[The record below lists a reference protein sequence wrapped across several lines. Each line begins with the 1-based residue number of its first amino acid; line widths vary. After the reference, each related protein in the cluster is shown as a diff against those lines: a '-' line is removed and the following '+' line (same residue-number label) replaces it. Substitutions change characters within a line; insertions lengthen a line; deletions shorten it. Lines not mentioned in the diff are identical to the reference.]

1 MHRNTYILICT
12 ALLITLNI
20 SSVLAQDIGPYV
32 YPYESGKLSISKFES
47 LEEKKALLGSLFS
60 NQVYEGVNFNETYVR
75 NSAGG
80 VHYTFQVDLNHIP
93 MEQVFVK
100 IHCDHA
106 GNIRLVQSNLPNPEA
121 WRTINIERGEI
132 QKNSVYVYR
141 EDRFALARKEYIQEE
156 KNDAY
161 YDRYWLNNHD
171 YYQNNL
177 KFHNDTTAYAKVFKP
192 DPLSSAS
199 MVYGGNYQDAFRF
212 DTSALVIQNINNPG
226 GTTITTNSAT
236 YNYGG
241 VSFNV
246 PAESYLNDFTDPII
260 RQVFTNIFLNGQG
273 VVIGFNTA
281 ITDNVAAFITE
292 IVMDD
297 YNYPALAQEQFWGEI
312 PVDYAGGKF
321 NLSNNFF
328 VIRDLSPPFTNPSTS
343 PTDSFNFNRSEVDF
357 EDVNAFYHLNRFQ
370 AYWESLGFADL
381 ALEVILVDAHG
392 NNGADNSFFAPTSPP
407 RLIFGQGGV
416 DDAEDADVIIHEY
429 GHAISAFA
437 SPESNVA
444 EERRAL
450 DEGFGDYL
458 ATSYSKQFTNFASN
472 EVFTWDGHNE
482 FWLGRISNSN
492 KTKLD
497 ISINQNIYFNGE
509 VWSATLND
517 LHNNLG
523 ATISDKLAI
532 EVMYYNMPN
541 TTISQAAKNLFLAD
555 TLLYGGIHTCEIFD
569 ILFMRKFL
577 LGTCLDFYSG
587 LQNQFSQDNR
597 VQLLNTHGFTNYG
610 EDILVRFETEEYR
623 NSQIKLFDIKGECL
637 FSYNL
642 KAQVTQLN
650 FPKLSAGAYFMTLT
664 SESNSYRFKLL
675 KK

>member
-1 MHRNTYILICT
+1 MHRNTSILIIT
-12 ALLITLNI
+12 ALLIALNI
-20 SSVLAQDIGPYV
+20 SSVLAQDLGPYI
-32 YPYESGKLSISKFES
+32 YPFESDKLSISEFES
-47 LEEKKALLGSLFS
+47 LEEKKALLDSLFS
-60 NQVYEGVNFNETYVR
+60 KQVYEGVNFNETYVR

-80 VHYTFQVDLNHIP
+80 VHYTFQVELNHIP

-106 GNIRLVQSNLPNPEA
+106 GNIRLVQSNLPDPEA
-121 WRTINIERGEI
+121 WIAINIERGKI
-132 QKNSVYVYR
+132 QKNNVYVYT
-141 EDRFALARKEYIQEE
+141 EGRFAIAKKEYTQEE

-161 YDRYWLNNHD
+161 YDRYWLNNQD
-171 YYQNNL
+171 YYENSL

-199 MVYGGNYQDAFRF
+199 MVYGGNYQDAYRF

-226 GTTITTNSAT
+226 GSTITTNTAT
-236 YNYGG
+236 YNYNG

-246 PAESYLNDFTDPII
+246 PAESYLNDFTAPII
-260 RQVFTNIFLNGQG
+260 RQVFTNIFINGQG

-292 IVMDD
+292 IVMED
-297 YNYPALAQEQFWGEI
+297 YNYLALAQEQFWGEI
-312 PVDYAGGKF
+312 PVDYAAGKF
-321 NLSNNFF
+321 NLNNNFF
-328 VIRDLSPPFTNPSTS
+328 VISDLSPPFTNPSTS
-343 PTDSFNFNRSEVDF
+343 PTDSFDFNRSEVDF
-357 EDVNAFYHLNRFQ
+357 EDVNAFYHLNRYQ
-370 AYWESLGFADL
+370 AYWESLGFTDL
-381 ALEVILVDAHG
+381 ALEEILVDAHG

-407 RLIFGQGGV
+407 RLVFGQGGV

-458 ATSYSKQFTNFASN
+458 ASSYSKQFTNFASN
-472 EVFTWDGHNE
+472 EVFSWDGHNE
-482 FWLGRISNSN
+482 FWPGRISNSN

-577 LGTCLDFYSG
+577 MGTCLDFYSG
-587 LQNQFSQDNR
+587 LGNKFFQDNR
-597 VQLLNTHGFTNYG
+597 VQLLNTFGFTNYD
-610 EDILVRFETEEYR
+610 EDITVRFETAEYK
-623 NSQIKLFDIKGECL
+623 NSQIQLFDIKGKCI
-637 FSYNL
+637 FSFNP
-642 KAQVTQLN
+642 KAQVIQLN
-650 FPKLSAGAYFMTLT
+650 FPKLSAGAYFMTIT

>member
-1 MHRNTYILICT
+1 MHRDTSILFFT

-20 SSVLAQDIGPYV
+20 SSVLAQDLGAYV
-32 YPYESGKLSISKFES
+32 YPYENNKVSISEFES
-47 LEEKKALLGSLFS
+47 REEKKALLDSLFS
-60 NQVYEGVNFNETYVR
+60 NEIYEGVNFNETYVR

-80 VHYTFQVDLNHIP
+80 VHYTFQVDLNNIP
-93 MEQVFVK
+93 IEQVFVK
-100 IHCDHA
+100 IHCDHE

-121 WRTINIERGEI
+121 WRAINIERVGI
-132 QKNSVYVYR
+132 QKNSVYVYA
-141 EDRFALARKEYIQEE
+141 EGRFTLAKKEYIQEE
-156 KNDAY
+156 KNDTY
-161 YDRYWLNNHD
+161 YNRYWLNNQD
-171 YYQNNL
+171 YFENSL

-199 MVYGGNYQDAFRF
+199 MAYGGNYQDAFRF

-236 YNYGG
+236 YTYDG

-246 PAESYLNDFTDPII
+246 PAESYLNDFTAPII

-292 IVMDD
+292 IVLDD

-321 NLSNNFF
+321 NLNNNFF
-328 VIRDLSPPFTNPSTS
+328 VISDLSPPFTNPSTS

-357 EDVNAFYHLNRFQ
+357 EDVNAFYHLNRYQ
-370 AYWESLGFADL
+370 SYWESLGFTDL
-381 ALEVILVDAHG
+381 ALEEILVDAHG

-407 RLIFGQGGV
+407 RLVFGQGGV

-444 EERRAL
+444 GERRAL

-458 ATSYSKQFTNFASN
+458 ASSYSKQFTNFASN

-517 LHNNLG
+517 LYNNFG

-577 LGTCLDFYSG
+577 MGTCLDFYSG
-587 LQNQFSQDNR
+587 LENKFSQDNR
-597 VQLLNTHGFTNYG
+597 VQLLNTYGFTNYD
-610 EDILVRFETEEYR
+610 EDIIVRFETAEYK
-623 NSQIKLFDIKGECL
+623 NSQIKLFDIKGECI
-637 FSYNL
+637 FSFNP
-642 KAQVTQLN
+642 KAQVIQLN
-650 FPKLSAGAYFMTLT
+650 FPKLSAGAYFMTIT